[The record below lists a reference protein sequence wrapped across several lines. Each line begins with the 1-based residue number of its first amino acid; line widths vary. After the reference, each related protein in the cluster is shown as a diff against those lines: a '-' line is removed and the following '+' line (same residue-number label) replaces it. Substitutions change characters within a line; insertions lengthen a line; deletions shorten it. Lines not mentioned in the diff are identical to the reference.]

1 MTNAVRYSG
10 ERGKK
15 VFLSAYRNGKDIIL
29 EVRDEGVGI
38 PQEDIRRVFEP
49 FYTGK
54 NGRTF
59 GESTGMGLY
68 IVSKICDY
76 LGHSVKLDS
85 EVGKERRLKSSST
98 TRKSSSRTCGE
109 GDRSMIVTYAS
120 KMYEN
125 YSHTFLQ

>member
-54 NGRTF
+54 NGRAF
-59 GESTGMGLY
+59 GESTGMYFIL
-68 IVSKICDY
+68 
-76 LGHSVKLDS
+76 
-85 EVGKERRLKSSST
+85 
-98 TRKSSSRTCGE
+98 
-109 GDRSMIVTYAS
+109 
-120 KMYEN
+120 
-125 YSHTFLQ
+125 